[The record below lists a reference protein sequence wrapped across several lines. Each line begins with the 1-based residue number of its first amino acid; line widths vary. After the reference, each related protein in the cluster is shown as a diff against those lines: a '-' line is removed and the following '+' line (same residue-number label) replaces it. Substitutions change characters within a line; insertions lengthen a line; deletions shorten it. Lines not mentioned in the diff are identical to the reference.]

1 MIRVPDIMRPLAAVA
16 TETYQRVRATRRAER
31 ASTRSP
37 NAVPPQR
44 RTADPN
50 AWLGVYVDA
59 YA

>member
-1 MIRVPDIMRPLAAVA
+1 MIRLPEVMRPLAAVA
-16 TETYQRVRATRRAER
+16 SEAYSRVRATRRAQ
-31 ASTRSP
+31 AATRP
-37 NAVPPQR
+37 AVTAPPER

>member
-1 MIRVPDIMRPLAAVA
+1 MIRLPDVMRPLAAVA
-16 TETYQRVRATRRAER
+16 SEAYSRVRATRRAQ
-31 ASTRSP
+31 
-37 NAVPPQR
+37 AVARPARPDPPQR